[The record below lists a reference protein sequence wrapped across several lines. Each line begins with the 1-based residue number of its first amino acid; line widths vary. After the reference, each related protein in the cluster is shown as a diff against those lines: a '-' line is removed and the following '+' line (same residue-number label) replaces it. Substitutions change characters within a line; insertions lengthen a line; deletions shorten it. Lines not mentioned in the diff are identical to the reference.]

1 MKRTIV
7 FIIISILLFCLVG
20 NNAKGYNKSEE
31 EIVENISSKII
42 RFHVIANSDS
52 KEDQELKLKV
62 RDEILKY
69 ISPKLKNSKDI
80 KESRKILKKHN
91 KEIIDIAKSVVE
103 KNGYNY
109 KVQSTLS
116 RENFPQKTYGNI
128 TLPQGNYE
136 AYRIIIGT
144 GYGHNWWCVMFP
156 PLCFIDESKS
166 KVDEE
171 ATEKEMKMVLDNEE
185 YDCINNSNKHKI
197 KVKFKIFKLLGKK

>member
-1 MKRTIV
+1 MKRTII

-20 NNAKGYNKSEE
+20 NTTKGHDKNEK

-52 KEDQELKLKV
+52 KEDQQLKLKV
-62 RDEILKY
+62 RDKVLQY

-80 KESRKILKKHN
+80 RESRNILKKHN
-91 KEIIDIAKSVVE
+91 KEIINIAKSVVE
-103 KNGYNY
+103 ENGYEY
-109 KVQSTLS
+109 KIESTLS
-116 RENFPQKTYGNI
+116 KENFPEKTYGNI

-156 PLCFIDESKS
+156 PLCFIDESKA
-166 KVDEE
+166 KVDEKI
-171 ATEKEMKMVLDNEE
+171 TEKEMKMVLDNEE
-185 YDCINNSNKHKI
+185 YDCINNSNKKNI
-197 KVKFKIFKLLGKK
+197 KFKFKVAELFNKK